1 MGAFGGSLSY
11 MRFLVD
17 GDVPKSPGAVF
28 EKAIESRRFV
38 PLLPSAETGESA
50 GWVAAENPF
59 DDGLAVTRDLFL
71 FGDLVVLA
79 YREDKWAIP
88 RPVLKREVQKR
99 IQKIIEE
106 EKKSPDDISKS
117 FVKAV
122 EQGVLAELKAKSL
135 PRSKVADVVWDIG
148 RKEARIFARGTLA
161 RERIASLFERTFQV
175 KVDEGP
181 WAARAFRL
189 DLGSRAMGVLERLSP
204 GWLFPDAIKSMDED
218 DGVVTAPAAAPSPP
232 SKKAAAAAAAGDDTP
247 PWEH

>member
-17 GDVPKSPGAVF
+17 GEAPKSPGAAF
-28 EKAIESRRFV
+28 EKSIGSRRFV
-38 PLLPSAETGESA
+38 PLTPSQETGESA
-50 GWVAAENPF
+50 GWVAAEAPF
-59 DDGLAVTRDLFL
+59 DDELAITRDLFL

-106 EKKSPDDISKS
+106 EKKSPDDISKA

-122 EQGVLAELKAKSL
+122 EQGVLAELKAKTL
-135 PRSKVADVVWDIG
+135 PRSKIVDVVWDIG
-148 RKEARIFARGTLA
+148 RGEARVFARGTVA
-161 RERIASLFERTFQV
+161 TERIASLFERTFQV
-175 KVDEGP
+175 KVDPGP

-189 DLGSRAMGVLERLSP
+189 DLGSRAMSVLERLSP
-204 GWLFPDAIKSMDED
+204 GWLFPDAIKPVD
-218 DGVVTAPAAAPSPP
+218 DHNDDDVATAPAAAAP
-232 SKKAAAAAAAGDDTP
+232 KKAAAGDDTP